1 MSDAFAIEACF
12 AFVWKMIWSST
23 MTTGLTVAIG
33 AVTLRV
39 LKIIVSTTIGWLV
52 SRIRVRRALS
62 LIIRY
67 LISGSIT
74 WVIVSSAAF
83 TSAIKLETNRSRI
96 PVMRIVSLFAW
107 ILGVL
112 LIAVC
117 WVETVWLMVPWIT
130 TISVFIQWI
139 CSVSV
144 FVTGIVS
151 VVCGTPYVIHL
162 VS

>member
-1 MSDAFAIEACF
+1 MSDAFAVEACF

-23 MTTGLTVAIG
+23 MTTWLAVAMG
-33 AVTLRV
+33 TVTLCV
-39 LKIIVSTTIGWLV
+39 LEIIVSTTFGWLV

-62 LIIRY
+62 VIIRF

-74 WVIVSSAAF
+74 WVIVSPAAF
-83 TSAIKLETNRSRI
+83 ISAMKLETNRSRI
-96 PVMRIVSLFAW
+96 PVKRIVSLFAW

-112 LIAVC
+112 LIPVC
-117 WVETVWLMVPWIT
+117 WVETIWLMVPWIT
-130 TISVFIQWI
+130 RISVLIQWI

-151 VVCGTPYVIHL
+151 VVCGTLYVIHL
-162 VS
+162 VP

>member
-1 MSDAFAIEACF
+1 MSDAFAIETWF

-23 MTTGLTVAIG
+23 MTTWLTLTIG
-33 AVTLRV
+33 TVTLCV
-39 LKIIVSTTIGWLV
+39 LEFIVSTTIGWLV

-62 LIIRY
+62 LIIWY

-83 TSAIKLETNRSRI
+83 ISATNPETNRLTI
-96 PVMRIVSLFAW
+96 PVMGIASFFASIHEASL
-107 ILGVL
+107 IT
-112 LIAVC
+112 VC
-117 WVETVWLMVPWIT
+117 WVEKIWLMVPWIIT
-130 TISVFIQWI
+130 TSAFIQWT

-151 VVCGTPYVIHL
+151 LVCGALYVIHL
-162 VS
+162 VP

>member
-1 MSDAFAIEACF
+1 MSHAFAIEACF
-12 AFVWKMIWSST
+12 AFVWKMIWSSR
-23 MTTGLTVAIG
+23 MTTGLTLAIG
-33 AVTLRV
+33 TVTLCV
-39 LKIIVSTTIGWLV
+39 FEIIVSTTIGWLV
-52 SRIRVRRALS
+52 SRFRVKRALS

-74 WVIVSSAAF
+74 WVNCSFAAF
-83 TSAIKLETNRSRI
+83 ISAMKLELDRLRI
-96 PVMRIVSLFAW
+96 PVLPIVSFFAW
-107 ILGVL
+107 IHRVL
-112 LIAVC
+112 LVLVC
-117 WVETVWLMVPWIT
+117 WVELNWLMVPWKF

-151 VVCGTPYVIHL
+151 VVWGTLYVIHL

>member
-33 AVTLRV
+33 TVTLCV
-39 LKIIVSTTIGWLV
+39 LEIIISTFIGWLV

-67 LISGSIT
+67 LISGSVT
-74 WVIVSSAAF
+74 WVVVSSAAVI
-83 TSAIKLETNRSRI
+83 SAMKLETNRSRI
-96 PVMRIVSLFAW
+96 PVTRIVSLFAW

-117 WVETVWLMVPWIT
+117 WVEIIWLMVPWIT
-130 TISVFIQWI
+130 TISVLTQWI

-144 FVTGIVS
+144 FVTEIVS
-151 VVCGTPYVIHL
+151 VVCGTLYVIHL
-162 VS
+162 VP

>member
-23 MTTGLTVAIG
+23 MTTGLNVAIG
-33 AVTLRV
+33 TVTLCV
-39 LKIIVSTTIGWLV
+39 LEIIVSTNIGWLV
-52 SRIRVRRALS
+52 SRIRVGRALS
-62 LIIRY
+62 VIIRF

-74 WVIVSSAAF
+74 WVIVSPAAF
-83 TSAIKLETNRSRI
+83 ISAMKLKTNRSRI
-96 PVMRIVSLFAW
+96 PVMRIDSLFAW

-112 LIAVC
+112 LITVC
-117 WVETVWLMVPWIT
+117 WVEIIWLTVPWVT
-130 TISVFIQWI
+130 TISVLIQWI

-151 VVCGTPYVIHL
+151 VVCGTLHVIHL
-162 VS
+162 DP